1 MRKSNLSKGK
11 ESKRAVWLSGALFL
25 SFFLTAPGVS
35 ADGIQIR
42 PLFRLGRDTAQAE
55 PNPEIIVPKPM
66 TLPGE
71 NSRQGRTER
80 VASLAPPPPP
90 AVPAGESLL
99 SAPPAE
105 LSDDDSLFVARTI
118 STETDAEPAAADTET
133 IATDSE
139 PIAADAEPASPSA
152 GESAPA
158 SPAET
163 ADAAAAEPAAAGP
176 DSGKPGSYTTK
187 GETLEEAWTVALAAS
202 RSLSAQDYQRLG
214 AEATVDAAR
223 AAGLPKL
230 TNVTGVHT
238 MSEELAIKTDVP
250 MSQLIPTLPDISLQT
265 PINDKD
271 FATAST
277 AVTIPI
283 YMGGRVLNMIEAA
296 EAASCALGAGR
307 QISEQDLKYEV
318 AKTYFL
324 VLRIRHLYA
333 VAADAEQTVSE
344 HVKDAQ
350 RLFDNGIVTKNVLLA
365 AEVAHA
371 NAKQDLIKAENAVNL
386 SQAAYNRLLW
396 RPLDTAVEIADVDI
410 PPLSGDLESLT
421 SQAVSRRPE
430 LAALSHKS
438 RALAAKSR
446 VYRADR
452 LPQVAAIG
460 THEYI
465 ENSHLNENSFFTGSL
480 GVAWTPFD
488 GGVSRNRQAATEY
501 EAMSVTREY
510 EEAESKIRLQVYQC
524 WQDEQETRH
533 RVEAA
538 EKAVE
543 SADENLRVVTRG
555 FREGVTN
562 HTEVLDAMTLRTLA
576 QSNLANACYD
586 AVLATYHLQ
595 RATGQL

>member
-1 MRKSNLSKGK
+1 MRKSNLSKRKG
-11 ESKRAVWLSGALFL
+11 SKRAVWLSGALFL
-25 SFFLTAPGVS
+25 SFFLTSPGVN
-35 ADGIQIR
+35 ADRIQIR
-42 PLFRLGRDTAQAE
+42 PLFRFGRDTAEAE
-55 PNPEIIVPKPM
+55 PSPQIIVPKPM
-66 TLPGE
+66 TLPQE
-71 NSRQGRTER
+71 DRQPGRAER
-80 VASLAPPPPP
+80 VASLAPLSPPSLPS
-90 AVPAGESLL
+90 GESLL
-99 SAPPAE
+99 RPAPAE
-105 LSDDDSLFVARTI
+105 LPEDDSLFVAQTI
-118 STETDAEPAAADTET
+118 STDQEAPPAVPE
-133 IATDSE
+133 
-139 PIAADAEPASPSA
+139 
-152 GESAPA
+152 
-158 SPAET
+158 
-163 ADAAAAEPAAAGP
+163 AAAGKENVP
-176 DSGKPGSYTTK
+176 PSSGNTGAAETESVPAGSDDQHADSKFYRTG
-187 GETLEEAWTVALAAS
+187 GETLEEAWAVALAAS

-214 AEATVDAAR
+214 AEANVNAAR
-223 AAGLPKL
+223 GVALPKVS
-230 TNVTGVHT
+230 NVSGMHT
-238 MSEELAIKTDVP
+238 VSEELAIKTDVP
-250 MSQLIPTLPDISLQT
+250 MSQLIPSLPDISLET
-265 PINDKD
+265 PVNDKD
-271 FATAST
+271 FATSTT

-296 EAASCALGAGR
+296 EAASNAIGYGR
-307 QISEQDLKYEV
+307 RISEQDLKYEV

-324 VLRIRHLYA
+324 VLRIRHLHE
-333 VAADAEQTVSE
+333 VAADAEHTVAE

-350 RLFDNGIVTKNVLLA
+350 RLLDNGIVTKNVLLA
-365 AEVAHA
+365 AEVAYA

-396 RPLDTAVEIADVDI
+396 RPLDTPVEIADVDI
-410 PPLSGDLESLT
+410 PSLSGDLESLT
-421 SQAVSRRPE
+421 NQAVKCRPE

-465 ENSHLNENSFFTGSL
+465 ENSHLSENSFFTGSL

-488 GGVSRNRQAATEY
+488 GGVSRNRQTATEY

-543 SADENLRVVTRG
+543 SAEENLRVVTRG